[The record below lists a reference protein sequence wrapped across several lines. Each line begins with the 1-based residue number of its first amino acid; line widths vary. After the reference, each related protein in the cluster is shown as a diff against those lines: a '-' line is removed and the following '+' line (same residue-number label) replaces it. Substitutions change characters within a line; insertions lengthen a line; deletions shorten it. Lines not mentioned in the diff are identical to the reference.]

1 MHTSYKSNDM
11 GTGINNSYSINL
23 NIGCPK
29 KKNTL
34 KIVLF
39 TNKYIDLESNNI
51 SYYYYRTYNFVI

>member
-1 MHTSYKSNDM
+1 M

-23 NIGCPK
+23 NIGCP

-51 SYYYYRTYNFVI
+51 NYYYYYRTYNFVI